1 MFFQKFTNI
10 LYYSEK
16 YALAQK
22 RKVKMQIQGCVTIVL
37 EIDTLSFLKCTL
49 ILFLPRRASEAVLS
63 IMSIKHKII
72 CKKYMNVKSLLFRI
86 AKTHVLVFIDVRT
99 AS

>member
-49 ILFLPRRASEAVLS
+49 ILFLPRYF
-63 IMSIKHKII
+63 II
-72 CKKYMNVKSLLFRI
+72 YNVDKYKNKLQKVHER
-86 AKTHVLVFIDVRT
+86 
-99 AS
+99 